1 MSTVD
6 HLKKETARK
15 RVYCSLFQFRVRGS
29 AVNFRSRHC
38 ASAEHVAVL
47 EPYRTFPDATYPFT
61 VDVKARSC
69 KKVMWR
75 TTSGSTHLQFVRA
88 EARLVCVVLSHIEAR
103 LVCATGLCALSP
115 LDFSAS
121 IRDGL
126 VCDLGFYPRLYG
138 TSKYFGYTVVILRL

>member
-1 MSTVD
+1 M
-6 HLKKETARK
+6 
-15 RVYCSLFQFRVRGS
+15 
-29 AVNFRSRHC
+29 
-38 ASAEHVAVL
+38 VL
-47 EPYRTFPDATYPFT
+47 EPYRTFPNATYPFT

-75 TTSGSTHLQFVRA
+75 TTSGSTHLQFVRV

-103 LVCATGLCALSP
+103 LVCATGLYALSP

-138 TSKYFGYTVVILRL
+138 NIIIVLMLA

>member
-1 MSTVD
+1 M
-6 HLKKETARK
+6 
-15 RVYCSLFQFRVRGS
+15 
-29 AVNFRSRHC
+29 
-38 ASAEHVAVL
+38 VL
-47 EPYRTFPDATYPFT
+47 EPYRTFPNATYPFT

-75 TTSGSTHLQFVRA
+75 TTSRSTHLQFVRV

-103 LVCATGLCALSP
+103 LVCATGLYALSP

-126 VCDLGFYPRLYG
+126 ACDLGFYPRLYG
-138 TSKYFGYTVVILRL
+138 MHTQVDINGNEATKCDCLPTTWILVLNMCRWHLQMSMPLHRGEFLQFQET

>member
-1 MSTVD
+1 M
-6 HLKKETARK
+6 
-15 RVYCSLFQFRVRGS
+15 
-29 AVNFRSRHC
+29 
-38 ASAEHVAVL
+38 EHVAVL
-47 EPYRTFPDATYPFT
+47 EPYRTFLNATYPFT

-75 TTSGSTHLQFVRA
+75 TTSGSTHLQFVHV

-103 LVCATGLCALSP
+103 LVCATGLYALSP

-138 TSKYFGYTVVILRL
+138 MAKSSTYLYVVHLVLRSTDK